1 MLWDV
6 FCQVVD
12 NHGDLGVCWRLA
24 TQLVAR
30 GQRVRLWIDEPSA
43 LAWMAPANGP
53 GRDAIDIHTWAEMT
67 HARSSDEAH
76 PLHLPIADVWV
87 EAFGC
92 DIPSEWID
100 SCAQSLQTHSRQ
112 WPIWINLEYLS
123 AESYVERCHLLPS
136 PVMCGPARGIV
147 KHFFYPGFT
156 EKTGGLLREHDL
168 VLQQAQFDRASWLVQ
183 QHIPWQGERLVSLF
197 CYEPT
202 ALTNC
207 LSDLANDNTDTL
219 LLVTH
224 GRAAQAVT
232 QALAQLQQSAAG
244 WGKLKRHD
252 LPALS
257 QLEYDRLLW
266 SCDVN
271 FVRGEDSLVRA
282 IWAGKPFVWHIYP
295 QDDGAHADKLYAFLQ
310 RTHMPPAW
318 QAYYHCWNS
327 TETNHVPAQRLV
339 CPLWDGTSATLEQKD
354 WDFAQIRQRLWQQTD
369 LCQQLLE
376 FVHLRLEATGGFASI
391 PLKTQ

>member
-6 FCQVVD
+6 FCQVID
-12 NHGDLGVCWRLA
+12 NHGDLGVCWRLS
-24 TQLVAR
+24 TQLAAR

-43 LAWMAPANGP
+43 LAWMAPDGLA
-53 GRDAIDIHTWAEMT
+53 RDAIDIHTWAEMT
-67 HARSSDEAH
+67 HAG
-76 PLHLPIADVWV
+76 HLSIADVWV

-92 DIPSEWID
+92 AIPSEWID
-100 SCAQSLQTHSRQ
+100 SCAQSLQTHPRH

-136 PVMCGPARGIV
+136 PVTYGSARGMV

-156 EKTGGLLREHDL
+156 EKTGGLLREDDL
-168 VLQQAQFDRASWLVQ
+168 VLQQAQFDRTSWLAQ
-183 QHIPWQGERLVSLF
+183 HHIPWQGERLVSLF

-202 ALTNC
+202 SLTHC
-207 LSDLANDNTDTL
+207 LTDLANDKTDTL

-244 WGKLKRHD
+244 WRKLKRHD
-252 LPALS
+252 LAALS
-257 QLEYDRLLW
+257 QLDYDRLLW

-295 QDDGAHADKLYAFLQ
+295 QDDGAHIDKLHAFLQ

-318 QAYYHCWNS
+318 QAFYHFWNAA
-327 TETNHVPAQRLV
+327 EGNHAHAERLV
-339 CPLWDGTSATLEQKD
+339 CPLWDGTPATLDQKN

-376 FVHLRLEATGGFASI
+376 FVNLRLNASSSI
-391 PLKTQ
+391 FKKTAKN